1 MEVTSK
7 EALIIISQKDMVNGC
22 SKTEISLMEITLK
35 SKELMLIKTTK
46 SNFPGKLPQIS
57 R

>member
-7 EALIIISQKDMVNGC
+7 EALIIISQKDMVNGY

-35 SKELMLIKTTK
+35 LKELMLNQTTK
-46 SNFPGKLPQIS
+46 LNFLGKLPQIL

>member
-7 EALIIISQKDMVNGC
+7 EASIIISQKDMVNGY

-35 SKELMLIKTTK
+35 LKELMLNQTTK
-46 SNFPGKLPQIS
+46 LNFLGKLPQIL

>member
-7 EALIIISQKDMVNGC
+7 EALIIISQKDMVNG
-22 SKTEISLMEITLK
+22 SFKTEISLMEITLK
-35 SKELMLIKTTK
+35 SKEPMLNKTTK